1 MTIRSLCGIALLLA
15 SLSTSS
21 SAIAKECGPLK
32 LLASAKLELQGKYRP
47 SIPVTVNGSPKRFL
61 LDTGGIYTQL
71 TPRAASELNLTIQSN
86 ATPIFNASGNLSQGF
101 AKVDTFALGGMSSSN
116 VYLRIS
122 PSNFDADG
130 LIAPDL
136 LNRYDVEMDFAGQK
150 LNYFLSDHCPGKV
163 IYWPHTDAAKVSI
176 TLADKRWIKVPV
188 TLDGKEFLA
197 IIDTGATSTTIS
209 TQTALDSFGLA
220 PGSPGMEPAGNVNG
234 DSNLASYFHT
244 FSALTLDGITIKNLR
259 MVVMPDKI
267 TNADAGLPKPY
278 RGVQKRME
286 MPELILGMD
295 VLKHLHL
302 YFAFDEHNLY
312 VTSADVPSIEA
323 ASAPKGPKLSP
334 AAAAALRE
342 ARSAFEKKD
351 YPAALV
357 AISKANATADLQ
369 PFDVLMI
376 HRFALSVHVSM
387 KDLAAADVDAEAAAD
402 SEPDVIPDTDKARVY
417 KAALQL
423 ALHAEHYD
431 KAAKY
436 AKFYQAANPPASDQ
450 ALIRAALSRAGD
462 SAGAEANAAA
472 SK

>member
-1 MTIRSLCGIALLLA
+1 MTIRSLCGIVLLLA
-15 SLSTSS
+15 SLATNSS
-21 SAIAKECGPLK
+21 VAAKECGPLK

-71 TPRAASELNLTIQSN
+71 TPRAASDLNLTIQSN
-86 ATPIFNASGNLSQGF
+86 ATPIFNASGNLSKGF
-101 AKVDTFALGGMSSSN
+101 AKVDTFELGGMSSSN

-136 LNRYDVEMDFAGQK
+136 LNHYDVEMDFAGQK

-209 TQTALDSFGLA
+209 TKTALDSFGLA
-220 PGSPGMEPAGNVNG
+220 PGSPGMEPAGNING

-259 MVVMPDKI
+259 MIVMPDRM
-267 TNADAGLPKPY
+267 TGADAGLPKPY
-278 RGVQKRME
+278 PGARLE

-334 AAAAALRE
+334 AVAAALRE

-351 YPAALV
+351 YSAALV

-369 PFDVLMI
+369 PFDLLMI
-376 HRFALSVHVSM
+376 HRFALSVHVNM
-387 KDLAAADVDAEAAAD
+387 KDLATADVDAEAAAD
-402 SEPDVIPDTDKARVY
+402 IEPDVIPDTDKARVY

-450 ALIRAALSRAGD
+450 ALIRAALSHAGD
-462 SAGAEANAAA
+462 NAGAGSSAA
-472 SK
+472 SSK